1 MKKTT
6 KIIIASIVTLIIAI
20 IGFYF
25 TIPALNVF
33 NQELWIFM
41 ILGVLIWGAIYT
53 LLGLK
58 DVKDGKVFTNKGK
71 NKGIKDTLKNIKI
84 YVIVIAIPVVVLVV
98 GNIISSTFFN
108 AEKYSQIITVEDAV
122 FEEDMPESGLV
133 TNIALM
139 DSDSAAMYGKR
150 AMGNL
155 ADVVS
160 QYQIGTTYVQINYNG
175 APKKVVNLEYVDFFK
190 WFNNREKGVPG
201 MVMVDPVNSSAEYV
215 ELAQPMKY
223 VESAYF
229 DEDLHRKLRFSYPTK
244 IFGNYSFEI
253 DDEGNPYYIIACMK
267 PQVGIFGALDVNEV
281 VIFNPC
287 DGTSELYS
295 LEDTPSWVDNVF
307 TGSLASQKYDWYGT
321 LANGFWNSVIGNRD
335 CKVTTDDF
343 GYIVIED
350 DVWFFTGV
358 TSVSNDESN
367 IGFII
372 SNARTGEYK
381 FYSVIGAE
389 EYSAMEAAEGEV
401 QEMGYVASFPSL
413 INASGE
419 ATYIMVLKDKG
430 GLVKLYALVN
440 VENYSIVATGSSQ
453 AEAKEAYIKRL
464 IEEGIIDDDVEIPND
479 SQDDTPPETQTA
491 TVTVKDLRMVTIDG
505 ESIIYI
511 TDEAGILYKKAVSD
525 DETLLFISVN
535 DKLDITYSNTEV
547 SEKIKQIV
555 SWKPYT
561 ESGAA
566 Q

>member
-1 MKKTT
+1 MKRST
-6 KIIIASIVTLIIAI
+6 KIVIASIITLIIAVI
-20 IGFYF
+20 AFYF
-25 TIPALNVF
+25 MLPALNVF
-33 NQELWIFM
+33 NQELWMFM
-41 ILGVLIWGAIYT
+41 ILGILVWGGVYVI
-53 LLGLK
+53 LGLK

-71 NKGIKDTLKNIKI
+71 SFKDTLKNVKI
-84 YVIVIAIPVVVLVV
+84 FAIIIAIPVVVLVL
-98 GNIISSTFFN
+98 GNILSSTFFN
-108 AEKYSQIITVEDAV
+108 AEKYSQIITVNEAV

-139 DSDSAAMYGKR
+139 DTDSAAMYGKR

-175 APKKVVNLEYVDFFK
+175 MPKKVVNLEYVDFFK
-190 WFNNREKGVPG
+190 WFNNRTNGIPG

-215 ELAQPMKY
+215 ELAEPMKY
-223 VESAYF
+223 VDSAYF

-253 DDEGNPYYIIACMK
+253 DDEGNPYYIVACMTPK
-267 PQVGIFGALDVNEV
+267 VSIFGAFDVNEV

-287 DGTSELYS
+287 DGSSELYA
-295 LEDTPSWVDNVF
+295 LEDVPSWVDNVF
-307 TGSLASQKYDWYGT
+307 TGALASQKYDWHGT
-321 LANGFWNSVIGNRD
+321 LANGFWNSVIGNKD

-389 EYSAMEAAEGEV
+389 EYSAMNAAEGAV
-401 QEMGYVASFPSL
+401 QEKGYVASFPSL

-440 VENYSIVATGSSQ
+440 VENYSIVATGSTQ
-453 AEAKEAYIKRL
+453 AEAKEAYIKL
-464 IEEGIIDDDVEIPND
+464 LKEEGIIDDSVEIPDKNED
-479 SQDDTPPETQTA
+479 TQTPA
-491 TVTVKDLRMVTIDG
+491 ETKDITVTVKQIRFMTLNG
-505 ESIIYI
+505 ESYIYLK
-511 TDEAGILYKKAVSD
+511 DANNVLYKMAVSE
-525 DETLLFISVN
+525 DESVLLIEEN
-535 DKLDITYSNTEV
+535 DKIDITYSDTDVN
-547 SEKIKQIV
+547 EKIKQIV
-555 SWKPYT
+555 SWKLSEVT
-561 ESGAA
+561 